1 MFPSR
6 HAVQRFQER
15 VAPVTTA
22 EAFRR
27 IQDAAANAR
36 VRATPRWWTPVAPQ
50 PGLVFLYPASMPGI
64 CLLARNGV
72 IVTVYERSQCRSWE
86 HDPPARERPIPYRR
100 PSPGRRVVEA
110 A

>member
-6 HAVQRFQER
+6 HAVQRFQQR

-27 IQDAAANAR
+27 IQTAAANAR
-36 VRATPRWWTPVAPQ
+36 VRANPRWWTPTAPQ
-50 PGLVFLYPASMPGI
+50 PGLVFLYPASMPGV

-72 IVTVYERSQCRSWE
+72 VLTVYERSQCLSWE
-86 HDPPARERPIPYRR
+86 HDPPARARPTAYRR
-100 PSPGRRVVEA
+100 PSPGCLVGEA